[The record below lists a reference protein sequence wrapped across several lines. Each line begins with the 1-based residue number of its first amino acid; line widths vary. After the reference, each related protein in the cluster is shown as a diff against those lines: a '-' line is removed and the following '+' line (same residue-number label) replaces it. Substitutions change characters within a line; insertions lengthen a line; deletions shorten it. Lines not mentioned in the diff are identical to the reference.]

1 MAARS
6 VAIASKRLIMA
17 TNAEWHD
24 RVTASIGG
32 AEKYGRGIWPNPW
45 VEKMPEYARRIL
57 TRGVRDELSHK
68 IRMLSEPRFHTGG
81 ETSELMESLITIIS
95 AKQILE
101 LGTHTGRSTLHF
113 LRAIVGIEGATVV
126 SIDARPTHDRE
137 FFAKP
142 EIAKHFQFIE
152 GWTPQCLPQLASQK
166 FDFVFVDSAHDLEHT
181 QEEMAALEHLT
192 KSGSMICLHD
202 IPRWRTP
209 ALREPPPVRVWL
221 EEQIRNGGFTGMM
234 LPSPMQLDCLE
245 EYGPSYPPECNPGLA
260 VLIKA

>member
-1 MAARS
+1 
-6 VAIASKRLIMA
+6 MA

-32 AEKYGRGIWPNPW
+32 AERYGRGIWPNPW
-45 VEKMPEYARRIL
+45 VDKMPEYDRRKQNSETIHAI
-57 TRGVRDELSHK
+57 THK
-68 IRMLSEPRFHTGG
+68 IAMLSEPRFHTGG
-81 ETSELMESLITIIS
+81 ETSELMQALITMTL

-101 LGTHTGRSTLHF
+101 LGMHTGRSTLHF
-113 LRAIVGIEGATVV
+113 LRAIVGIDGARVV

-152 GWTPQCLPQLASQK
+152 GWTPQCLTQLAGRK

-181 QEEMAALEHLT
+181 QKEMAGLEPLI
-192 KSGSMICLHD
+192 KSGTMLAFHD
-202 IPRWRTP
+202 CPKWRTP
-209 ALREPPPVRVWL
+209 QLREPPPVRVWL

-245 EYGPSYPPECNPGLA
+245 EYGPDYPPACNPGLA